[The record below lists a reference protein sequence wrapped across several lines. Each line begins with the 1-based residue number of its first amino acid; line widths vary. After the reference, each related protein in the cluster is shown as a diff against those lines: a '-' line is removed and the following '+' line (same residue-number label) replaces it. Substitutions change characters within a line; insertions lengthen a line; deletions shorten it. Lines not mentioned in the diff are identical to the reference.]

1 MKTALIFGSSGL
13 IGSNIL
19 NILINDTR
27 YNKILLFVRTK
38 PNINNSK
45 IEIIDTDFSNLDLIK
60 EKIKGDDCFF
70 CIGTTHKDTPD
81 KIEYRRIEY
90 ELPVNLAKIAKFN
103 SVKNFIYVSSIGAN
117 ANSSSTY
124 LKNKGQTEEELKQ
137 IGFSKLSI
145 VRPSFLI
152 GNRETFRIGEFLGI
166 PIMKFLSLFF
176 FGGLKKYSPI
186 RVEKVARAM
195 IKIASEKYSQI
206 TFLSDKLE
214 ELGKKL

>member
-38 PNINNSK
+38 PNINNPK

-60 EKIKGDDCFF
+60 KKIKGDDCFF